1 MTNQLFCLQV
11 SIATSS
17 ACRVPNYS
25 IQSNL
30 GPLTVQLCAK
40 NNESLYAAVANH
52 LFGPFRSLAEQ
63 ALSASTL
70 HRRAVDCVR
79 SKKELFFYEVKYFYD
94 KTHRLHNF
102 DADTAFESGCFD
114 LLSDNGE
121 LSWIGHHILLQAVV
135 NLFKESI
142 SIYEEVKTEGGLV
155 TLKLACNV
163 NDPQSG
169 PSETPICI
177 WRRQSPENHYDSL
190 FFVKP
195 HHSVKEDGDVG
206 SASFPSYV
214 SVKEGV
220 DVGSASIPLYMSVD
234 NLMKDLPT
242 KSTPVK
248 ETTVKSKG
256 VNPVKGTPRSSKYFR
271 ISTWHIDNCLD
282 KKQFDAIELKL
293 SHDNQ
298 SFVCIQTKMLSFLP
312 RVETTNY
319 CCWFGGKS
327 TLNSCV
333 GFLLHK
339 KKNIRLINFTDHAPG
354 IISAE
359 VSSDGSTFHVIG
371 CYRQSFGTFNFFP
384 NLNQVISSF
393 PLSTQLFVLG
403 EFSSDIQFSRY
414 RKEQSHLIG
423 PSFVETTPLPNIKSH
438 LMKTAI
444 KHQLC
449 FFSTWKTTADTP
461 ATFRKYGKNYRMR
474 GCTLYQT
481 SHILF
486 RKNKAVECIGNV
498 RTWHKAH
505 SRHAIVCCHINFKS
519 K

>member
-1 MTNQLFCLQV
+1 MANQLFSLQV

-17 ACRVPNYS
+17 ACPVPNYS

-52 LFGPFRSLAEQ
+52 LFGPFRSLTEQ
-63 ALSASTL
+63 ALSACTL

-79 SKKELFFYEVKYFYD
+79 GKKELFFYQVKSFYD

-121 LSWIGHHILLQAVV
+121 LSWMGHHILLQAVV

-142 SIYEEVKTEGGLV
+142 SIYEEVKTVGGLV
-155 TLKLACNV
+155 TLKLAFNV
-163 NDPQSG
+163 NHPQSG

-190 FFVKP
+190 CFMKP
-195 HHSVKEDGDVG
+195 EHC
-206 SASFPSYV
+206 
-214 SVKEGV
+214 VKEGG
-220 DVGSASIPLYMSVD
+220 DVGSASIPLYMSVE
-234 NLMKDLPT
+234 NMMKDLPT
-242 KSTPVK
+242 KST
-248 ETTVKSKG
+248 
-256 VNPVKGTPRSSKYFR
+256 PVKGTPRSSKYFR
-271 ISTWHIDNCLD
+271 ISTWCVHDCLD
-282 KKQFDAIELKL
+282 KKKFDAIELKL
-293 SHDNQ
+293 SHDNH
-298 SFVCIQTKMLSFLP
+298 SFVCIQTKMSSFLP
-312 RVETTNY
+312 PVETTNY
-319 CCWFGGKS
+319 CCWFGGNL
-327 TLNSCV
+327 TGNSCV

-339 KKNIRLINFTDHAPG
+339 KKNIHLINFTDHAQG

-371 CYRQSFGTFNFFP
+371 CYSQSFGTITFFH
-384 NLNQVISSF
+384 NLNDVISSF
-393 PLSTQLFVLG
+393 PSSAQLFVLG
-403 EFSSDIQFSRY
+403 EFSDDVQFSRF

-423 PSFVETTPLPNIKSH
+423 PSFVETTPLPNMKESH

-444 KHQLC
+444 EHQLC
-449 FFSTWKTTADTP
+449 FFSTWKTTAETP
-461 ATFRKYGKNYRMR
+461 ATFRKYSKSFHKG
-474 GCTLYQT
+474 GCKQYQT

-486 RKNKAVECIGNV
+486 RKSKAVECVGNV
-498 RTWHKAH
+498 RSWHKAH
-505 SRHAIVCCHINFKS
+505 SCHAIVCCHINFKS